1 MKKYLQY
8 ILGTILCHFCKQVNI
23 VNAKVKWITFHFGD
37 KSNQLAICGAK
48 IVKSHFGIH
57 GGDNMIEIKSGASMC
72 YTSIQIDGNGNKVIL
87 DGCSGILNITLRGNG
102 CTIHIH
108 KGSSFE
114 DAYMVCMGQNNSIM
128 IGESCMFSGKV
139 EFWNSDTH
147 LITNLDNQPCNP
159 SKPIVIGNHIWGGK
173 YAKVLKGVTIGD
185 NSIIGMGAIVTHD
198 VPANS
203 IVVGNPARIV
213 KSDVNWHHGFIEI

>member
-1 MKKYLQY
+1 MRKYIQY
-8 ILGTILCHFCKQVNI
+8 ILGTILCHFCKQVNLAN
-23 VNAKVKWITFHFGD
+23 VRVKWVIFHLGD
-37 KSNQLAICGAK
+37 KSNMLT
-48 IVKSHFGIH
+48 IH
-57 GGDNMIEIKSGASMC
+57 GATVFKCKFGVCGKNNEIKVRNGADVC

-114 DAYMVCMGQNNSIM
+114 DAYMVCMGQNNSIT

-159 SKPIVIGNHIWGGK
+159 SKPIVIGNHICGGQ
-173 YAKVLKGVTIGD
+173 V
-185 NSIIGMGAIVTHD
+185 
-198 VPANS
+198 
-203 IVVGNPARIV
+203 R
-213 KSDVNWHHGFIEI
+213 KSA